1 MKYPW
6 LDDYLMEKPGVT
18 KDFKAEWNWY
28 RYQLGDKLF
37 AALCMDDKTGKAV
50 YITLK
55 LDPAEGEFLR
65 QQRPDIIPGY
75 YMNKQH
81 WNSIRADGEVPDDLL
96 KELLDKSYRLV
107 LGGLSKKKQAEILA
121 GEGSGDGV

>member
-1 MKYPW
+1 MKYDW
-6 LDDYLMEKPGVT
+6 IDDYLRAKPGVT

-37 AALCMDDKTGKAV
+37 AALCMDDKTGSAV

-65 QQRPDIIPGY
+65 RQWPDIIPGY

-81 WNSIRADGEVPDDLL
+81 WNSIKADGEVPDALL
-96 KELLDKSYRLV
+96 RELLDKSYRLV
-107 LGGLSKKKQAEILA
+107 LGSLSKKKQAALL
-121 GEGSGDGV
+121 GEGNSDGV